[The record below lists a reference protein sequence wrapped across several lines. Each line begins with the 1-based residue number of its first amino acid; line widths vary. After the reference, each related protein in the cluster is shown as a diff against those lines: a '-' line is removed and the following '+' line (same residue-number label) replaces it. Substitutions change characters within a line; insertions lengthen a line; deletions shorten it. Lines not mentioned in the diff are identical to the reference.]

1 MIINRLEAIM
11 LVTFSCKAHNDVT
24 MFGDIAQS
32 LIKMMEYTTDI
43 PGAIIAEDVELALA
57 NLEKNLIGAAAKQ
70 CATQEQQQV
79 VDLDEKE
86 PEIDISVRAVPLI
99 ELLKAAILAKSYVMW
114 Q

>member
-1 MIINRLEAIM
+1 M

-57 NLEKNLIGAAAKQ
+57 NLEKKLIVAAAKQ

-79 VDLDEKE
+79 VDLDDEDEKE
-86 PEIDISVRAVPLI
+86 PEIGISVRAVPLI

>member
-1 MIINRLEAIM
+1 M